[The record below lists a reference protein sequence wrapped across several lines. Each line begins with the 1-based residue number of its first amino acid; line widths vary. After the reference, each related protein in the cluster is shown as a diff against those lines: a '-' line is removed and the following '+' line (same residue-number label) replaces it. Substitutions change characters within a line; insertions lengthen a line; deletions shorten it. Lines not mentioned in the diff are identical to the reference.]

1 MTKDQDD
8 KERLKRLNIS
18 DRDLYRLIASHPE
31 VYFYDLKYEQIQ
43 AVIKA
48 YGQVVKDGIDENVRI
63 PFPNVGEFYPSYR
76 NFKGGYS
83 NLTNPPTYIPPS
95 TKKLMKFRVKSGLKE
110 KIKGDI
116 DDE

>member
-95 TKKLMKFRVKSGLKE
+95 TKNL
-110 KIKGDI
+110 
-116 DDE
+116 